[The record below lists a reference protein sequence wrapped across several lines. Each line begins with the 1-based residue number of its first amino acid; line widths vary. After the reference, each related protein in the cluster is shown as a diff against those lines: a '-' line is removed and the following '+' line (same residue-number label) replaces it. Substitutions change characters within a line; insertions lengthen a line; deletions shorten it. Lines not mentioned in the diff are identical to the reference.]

1 MCVCV
6 RARARI
12 CVCMILEDFN
22 TEIRWYPKET
32 RGEKY
37 FLAEKPGAKTKKV
50 IAENRILN
58 NWGHA
63 ADSEWKIM
71 CQLLLFLWNV
81 ANLYF
86 AMFFLAFK
94 TTKVWLKTEYWII
107 GHVGCRF
114 LMENWFA
121 NCFFFFGNAASSM
134 FSFMVFWKLQ
144 SVIWIVNIYPSKGH
158 DLGFA

>member
-6 RARARI
+6 RARI
-12 CVCMILEDFN
+12 YVCMILEDFN

-121 NCFFFFGNAASSM
+121 NCFFFLEMQPRPCFPLW
-134 FSFMVFWKLQ
+134 SFESCNLWFE
-144 SVIWIVNIYPSKGH
+144 
-158 DLGFA
+158 